1 MECGSRAIFF
11 FLIWM
16 YNVPVPFF
24 LKLSFVPGGPVVKNL
39 PANAGG
45 VSLIPGLGR
54 SLEGGND
61 NPLQYSCWDNPMDRG
76 AWWATVHGVT
86 KRWTRL
92 SDWAL
97 THPSS
102 IELSLSLIKNQ
113 LSVFVCI
120 YIYTLFCSMICLFL
134 HWCYTVLMVALY

>member
-1 MECGSRAIFF
+1 MWSVGQGPYFF

-76 AWWATVHGVT
+76 AWRDAVYRVT
-86 KRWTRL
+86 KSPTRL
-92 SDWAL
+92 SDWA
-97 THPSS
+97 H
-102 IELSLSLIKNQ
+102 
-113 LSVFVCI
+113 
-120 YIYTLFCSMICLFL
+120 M
-134 HWCYTVLMVALY
+134 HALYLFIFLLLVNGPTYDLCLCVQVLIHFKFHNRFLYIWWQ